1 MKPLLQIFFFMAVLL
16 SSVQSE
22 AQRIAFWNVE
32 NFFDTRNDTL
42 INDDEFTPEGA
53 RHWNYQ
59 RFYRKRNALAKT
71 IIAMGCPAVVGLAEV
86 ENSWVLHELTKSGPL
101 RKLKYQVV
109 HYDSPD
115 KRGIDCALLYRSDS
129 VHLIEKKVID
139 MADIQAE
146 LHTRDVLQVA
156 LRINGGDTLYL
167 FVCHLPSRLNGD
179 VSDQQRRLVAERMS
193 RQMDE
198 VAADHPDALVLAMG
212 DFNAEPDEV
221 ETLFPKPR
229 FMMLSGKEAL
239 LAGSYNHQG
248 SWMLLDNMVAISSPR
263 CELLAFDVFRNE
275 FLIEKDDKQLT
286 TKPFRTY
293 SGPRYKGGISD
304 HLPIYLDLPR

>member
-1 MKPLLQIFFFMAVLL
+1 MRPLLQIFFFMAVLL

-42 INDDEFTPEGA
+42 TNDDEFTPDGA

-129 VHLIEKKVID
+129 VHLIENKVID
-139 MADIQAE
+139 MSDIQAE

-179 VSDQQRRLVAERMS
+179 VSDQQRRLVAERMR

-229 FMMLSGKEAL
+229 FIMLPGKQAL

-263 CELLAFDVFRNE
+263 CEPLAFDVFRNE

-304 HLPIYLDLPR
+304 HLPIFLDLPR

>member
-1 MKPLLQIFFFMAVLL
+1 MAVLL

-42 INDDEFTPEGA
+42 TNDDEFTPDGA

-139 MADIQAE
+139 MSDIQAE

-179 VSDQQRRLVAERMS
+179 VSDQQRRLVAERMR

-198 VAADHPDALVLAMG
+198 VAADHPDALVLAIG

-229 FMMLSGKEAL
+229 FMMLPGKEAL

-263 CELLAFDVFRNE
+263 CEPLAFDVFRNE

-304 HLPIYLDLPR
+304 HLPIFLDLPR

>member
-1 MKPLLQIFFFMAVLL
+1 MAVLL

-42 INDDEFTPEGA
+42 TNDDEFTPEGA
-53 RHWNYQ
+53 RHWNYN

-71 IIAMGCPAVVGLAEV
+71 IIAMGAPAVVGLAEV
-86 ENSWVLHELTKSGPL
+86 ENSWVLKELVRSGPL
-101 RKLKYQVV
+101 RKLNYSVV

-129 VHLIEKKVID
+129 VRLLEKKVISMLD
-139 MADIQAE
+139 LQED
-146 LHTRDVLQVA
+146 LHTRDVLHVA
-156 LRINGGDTLYL
+156 LLMSGGDTLYL

-179 VSDQQRRLVAERMS
+179 VSDQQRRLVAERM
-193 RQMDE
+193 RTQMDS
-198 VAADHPDALVLAMG
+198 VAAEHPDALVLAMG

-229 FMMLSGKEAL
+229 FIMLPGEPAL

-248 SWMLLDNMVAISSPR
+248 TWMLLDNMVAVTSPR
-263 CELLAFDVFRNE
+263 SESLTFEVFRNE

-286 TKPFRTY
+286 SKPFRTY